1 MFTIPTEFS
10 ACIPYMQQILW
21 LYNEIEQLKTQVTD
35 LTARV
40 EALEEG
46 MGTTVDNEENT

>member
-40 EALEEG
+40 EALEDG
-46 MGTTVDNEENT
+46 VGRTADNEENT

>member
-10 ACIPYMQQILW
+10 AFVPYMQQILW
-21 LYNEIEQLKTQVTD
+21 LYNEIEQLKTQVSD

-40 EALEEG
+40 AVLEEG
-46 MGTTVDNEENT
+46 MGRVVDNEENT